1 MQLQNRK
8 RHMIDLLFPIA
19 LFFIFTLSALMV
31 VLLAARIYQSSV
43 ENSSR
48 NDTARTALSYISEK
62 MHQNDMDGSVSLGT
76 FDGCDALI
84 LKQDYNGDSY
94 TTYIYAHD
102 NALKELFIKDGA
114 NADASNGKKILDI
127 ESFSMTQV
135 NENLFRFDCIDK
147 DEHSASIVVGLASE
161 AY

>member
-1 MQLQNRK
+1 MQLQTRK
-8 RHMIDLLFPIA
+8 RHMIDVLFPIA
-19 LFFIFTLSALMV
+19 LFFVFTLSALMV
-31 VLLAARIYQSSV
+31 MLLAARIYQSSV

-62 MHQNDMDGSVSLGT
+62 MHQSDMNGSISLGF
-76 FDGCDALI
+76 FDGCDAMI
-84 LKQDYNGDSY
+84 LKQNYNGDTY

-102 NALKELFIKDGA
+102 GALKELFIKDGA

>member
-127 ESFSMTQV
+127 ESFFMTQV
-135 NENLFRFDCIDK
+135 NENLFHFDCIDQNG
-147 DEHSASIVVGLASE
+147 HSASIVVGLE
-161 AY
+161 NETN

>member
-1 MQLQNRK
+1 MQLQTRK
-8 RHMIDLLFPIA
+8 RHMIDVLFPIA
-19 LFFIFTLSALMV
+19 LFFVFTLSALMV
-31 VLLAARIYQSSV
+31 MLLAARIYQSSV

-62 MHQNDMDGSVSLGT
+62 MHQSDMNGSISLGS
-76 FDGCDALI
+76 FNGCDAMI
-84 LKQDYNGDSY
+84 LKQDYNGDTY

-102 NALKELFIKDGA
+102 GALKELFIKDGA

>member
-62 MHQNDMDGSVSLGT
+62 MHQNDTDGSVSLGT
-76 FDGCDALI
+76 FDGYDALI

-135 NENLFRFDCIDK
+135 NENLFHFDCIDQNG
-147 DEHSASIVVGLASE
+147 HSASIVVGLE
-161 AY
+161 NETN